1 MHYTVIRMG
10 NVKLMAFDYQNTPSY
25 LPIEYKD
32 QFPNY
37 VIRKGDLLI
46 SMTGTVGKE
55 DYGNV
60 CMIDVNEDFLLNQRV
75 GKFEFANQKAVSKFI
90 YYISISDAFRKSLF
104 ANSAGGVRQANIS
117 NKGIESIRIPL
128 PSIDTQRE
136 IVENLEKELAAV
148 DSNRHLINIF
158 TQKFKDRIAN
168 VWGGELKEKGERR
181 KLKGNSTG
189 DRPQVNP

>member
-1 MHYTVIRMG
+1 MG

-168 VWGGELKEKGERR
+168 VWGG
-181 KLKGNSTG
+181 
-189 DRPQVNP
+189 